1 MKTVIVYYSM
11 SGNCEYA
18 AEWIGSELGADRIRL
33 EPEKA
38 YPDSGFR
45 KFFWGGKS
53 AVMGETPKLKPYV
66 FDADKYDRVIFGFP
80 VWASNPTPPIR
91 TFIYE
96 NREALRGKKLA
107 AFACCSGGGAEK
119 ALEKLKKML
128 ERDTLEAEM
137 FLIDPKVRQDP
148 QNVEK
153 IKTFCKKLQMF
164 K

>member
-1 MKTVIVYYSM
+1 MKTAVIYYSM
-11 SGNCEYA
+11 SGNCEYT
-18 AEWIGSELGADRIRL
+18 AEWINSEIGADLIRL

-53 AVMGETPKLKPYV
+53 AVMGEMPKLKPYD
-66 FDADKYDRVIFGFP
+66 FDSTKYERVIFGFP

-91 TFIYE
+91 TFIHE
-96 NREALRGKKLA
+96 NLEALHGKKIA

-128 ERDTLEAEM
+128 QTDMLEAEM
-137 FLIDPKVRQDP
+137 ILIDPKEKQEP
-148 QNVEK
+148 QNVER
-153 IKTFCKKLQMF
+153 IKAFCEKLKK
-164 K
+164 

>member
-1 MKTVIVYYSM
+1 MKTAVIYYSM
-11 SGNCEYA
+11 SGNCVYA
-18 AEWIGSELGADRIRL
+18 AEWINSEIGADLIRL

-53 AVMGETPKLKPYV
+53 AVMGEMPKLKPYD
-66 FDADKYDRVIFGFP
+66 FDEDKYERVIFGFP

-91 TFIYE
+91 TFIHE
-96 NREALRGKKLA
+96 NREALCRKKLA

-128 ERDTLEAEM
+128 QTDTLEAEM
-137 FLIDPKVRQDP
+137 ILIDPKEKQDP

-153 IKTFCKKLQMF
+153 IKTFCEKLKK
-164 K
+164 